1 MKYHIKIPSNGKAW
15 SYRYFSREISREIV
29 AFILT
34 GKYFVKSTLQKK
46 RCFHEI
52 SANNFESKLPLVS
65 TLNKAKFF
73 FLSIQSLKNKFL
85 RKKMFQYFTWKS
97 FFISWCKKKFRLKL
111 SRNSCFCKKV
121 FTKYDPPYKTV
132 KNYNFGEMTSFTIS
146 NRACKMDLNSDK
158 TL

>member
-1 MKYHIKIPSNGKAW
+1 MK
-15 SYRYFSREISREIV
+15 
-29 AFILT
+29 
-34 GKYFVKSTLQKK
+34 
-46 RCFHEI
+46 
-52 SANNFESKLPLVS
+52 
-65 TLNKAKFF
+65 
-73 FLSIQSLKNKFL
+73 KFL
-85 RKKMFQYFTWKS
+85 YFLMQ
-97 FFISWCKKKFRLKL
+97 KKFRLKL

>member
-1 MKYHIKIPSNGKAW
+1 MQCGKVNWFHLIILVALINSYFFQMKYHIKIPSNGKAW

-29 AFILT
+29 AYILT
-34 GKYFVKSTLQKK
+34 EKYFVKSTLQKK

-85 RKKMFQYFTWKS
+85 RKKCFNTLHEKVSLFLDA
-97 FFISWCKKKFRLKL
+97 KKKFRLKL

-121 FTKYDPPYKTV
+121 FYK
-132 KNYNFGEMTSFTIS
+132 IWP
-146 NRACKMDLNSDK
+146 